1 MAALELLP
9 DNTVPVFSHRARL
22 DGAVTAY
29 SDAAPVH
36 AVTEMNRAGREVLQV
51 TNDLEHVRQPV
62 GFAVDPSPSVPLILL
77 ADEFSLDSIAFGTIA
92 EAAYRTGTEHFIDYA
107 KRGIFTKWQGVFHEV
122 GLDYFNL
129 VAPVSELGTMT
140 ISAQSQFGHLAQSC
154 VRGEVGKPCGRC
166 VKCFRKQ
173 LTTGAITG
181 NWPDEQHVRSM
192 LSNRGIRNYLS
203 TVPIRLEIVL
213 MEVMS
218 HYDGADPLL
227 SALKERVT
235 HPGINT
241 DFTRAWYEPG
251 IRDMVPAKYYDS
263 TVESLNRFLPKMT
276 PEQEHDFENFSLTEF
291 IAEAESSPTISK
303 WQESLDSLS
312 R

>member
-9 DNTVPVFSHRARL
+9 DNTVPVFSHRARI
-22 DGAVTAY
+22 DGVSTAY

-36 AVTEMNRAGREVLQV
+36 AVSEMNRMGREVFQV
-51 TNDLEHVRQPV
+51 TNDLEHARNPV
-62 GFAVDPSPSVPLILL
+62 GFAVDPSPAVPLILL

-140 ISAQSQFGHLAQSC
+140 IASQSQYGHLAQSC

-181 NWPDEQHVRSM
+181 NWPNEQHVRSM

-241 DFTRAWYEPG
+241 GFTRAWYEPG
-251 IRDMVPAKYYDS
+251 IRAMVPAKYYAS

-291 IAEAESSPTISK
+291 IAGAEDTSAVAR
-303 WQESLDSLS
+303 WQETLNQL
-312 R
+312 